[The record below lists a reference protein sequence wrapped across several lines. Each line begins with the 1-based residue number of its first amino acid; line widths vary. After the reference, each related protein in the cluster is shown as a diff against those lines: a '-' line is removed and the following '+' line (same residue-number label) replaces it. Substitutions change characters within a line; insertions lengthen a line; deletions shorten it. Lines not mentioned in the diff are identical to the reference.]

1 MAKNTNKK
9 AKPSSW
15 DAPMTGAMKFFLA
28 GGVAELYMLIIR
40 NNYVEGSIM
49 QRIHWYQTYLPILA
63 GIGGGVLLLGA
74 ILTLLWRQD
83 KKKRTTGLV
92 VLGAGAAFALL
103 SLIGIWNYDMVVP
116 VTLLIPGVM
125 VLGILWNLYDREC
138 ALALT
143 ILGVTLAALLVCR
156 QRMDHLTY
164 GTLLKVAVAV
174 YIVVLAAVALLAK
187 TGKLHRLIPAR
198 ADLNPVYL
206 ACGLSVI
213 ALATLFFS
221 ATVAYYAMWVLAAV
235 VFALVVYYTVKQ
247 L

>member
-9 AKPSSW
+9 AKPSNW

-28 GGVAELYMLIIR
+28 GGVAELYMLIVR
-40 NNYVEGSIM
+40 SNYVEGNIM
-49 QRIHWYQTYLPILA
+49 QRINWYQTYLPILA
-63 GIGGGVLLLGA
+63 GIGGGILLLGA

-83 KKKRTTGLV
+83 KKKRTAGLV
-92 VLGAGAAFALL
+92 VLGSGAALALL
-103 SLIGIWNYDMVVP
+103 SLVGIWNYDMVVP
-116 VTLLIPGVM
+116 MTLLIPGVM

-138 ALALT
+138 ALSLT
-143 ILGVTLAALLVCR
+143 ILGITLVALLVCR

-174 YIVVLAAVALLAK
+174 YIVVLAAVAVLAK
-187 TGKLHRLIPAR
+187 AGKLQRLLTAR

-221 ATVAYYAMWVLAAV
+221 AAIAYYAMWLLAAV